1 MRKAIA
7 LCVAMMLAVTALT
20 GCGKTAKGSGSDEQ
34 AAAERKTMEMKQN
47 DYRGGI
53 TRLSAIQDNI
63 LKVMDTMKGNN
74 DIIREDSPNSFWYAD
89 GYQDFVATFL
99 DIPLINDTKWFN
111 EEEGDW
117 ETTLH
122 MMCSEKNNFNTEGDE
137 GGYVLACEVTRNE
150 KDDYLVSKLH
160 TAFTLLV
167 NGRAHTYDT
176 ENTEDAQCRVL
187 YDCDKDW
194 CKAYLTQTIDEGIP
208 DVTTQMIEYM
218 RIDND
223 TFAVQTSRERLLV
236 KLKPADKDTDIRER
250 EIKEFY
256 YSKLVQ
262 EGMRTTFTPYLPLPE
277 VDEAMGEVLD
287 ANVEHNSYMDS
298 YKGFNEEGDI
308 AILYGQHDSVF
319 YRDPKDIVVPEKFV
333 FEDKSLQQAICY
345 KDGVLV
351 VTTYNKLSK
360 AYERFTYAMKEVD
373 GKKVDSS
380 IADELEKMVAIN
392 KLVGIQML
400 PDGDEAVTSEE
411 DTMETEEVKD
421 KTDKEEKTSEA
432 KPEKEETEKT
442 TEATTESATEEDKKD
457 TENTEEKTTETQK
470 EGTPLSEG
478 ETSKMPDD
486 AHTNNGE
493 TKTE

>member
-1 MRKAIA
+1 
-7 LCVAMMLAVTALT
+7 
-20 GCGKTAKGSGSDEQ
+20 
-34 AAAERKTMEMKQN
+34 
-47 DYRGGI
+47 
-53 TRLSAIQDNI
+53 
-63 LKVMDTMKGNN
+63 
-74 DIIREDSPNSFWYAD
+74 
-89 GYQDFVATFL
+89 
-99 DIPLINDTKWFN
+99 
-111 EEEGDW
+111 
-117 ETTLH
+117 
-122 MMCSEKNNFNTEGDE
+122 
-137 GGYVLACEVTRNE
+137 
-150 KDDYLVSKLH
+150 
-160 TAFTLLV
+160 
-167 NGRAHTYDT
+167 
-176 ENTEDAQCRVL
+176 
-187 YDCDKDW
+187 
-194 CKAYLTQTIDEGIP
+194 
-208 DVTTQMIEYM
+208 
-218 RIDND
+218 
-223 TFAVQTSRERLLV
+223 
-236 KLKPADKDTDIRER
+236 
-250 EIKEFY
+250 
-256 YSKLVQ
+256 
-262 EGMRTTFTPYLPLPE
+262 MRTTFTPYLPLPE

-287 ANVEHNSYMDS
+287 ANVEHNSYMDT
-298 YKGFNEEGDI
+298 YKGFNEDGDI

-400 PDGDEAVTSEE
+400 PDGDEVVTSEE
-411 DTMETEEVKD
+411 DTVETEEVKD
-421 KTDKEEKTSEA
+421 KTDKEEKTSEV
-432 KPEKEETEKT
+432 KPETKEETEKA